1 MLFVVMAFLLSPMTY
16 GATYWFSLK
25 SQLSLMV
32 YAETMTEA
40 AWVEPE
46 YPIQSLLPTAL
57 LPTARLFFE
66 PAHQVDR
73 WIRPQ
78 YWSISSRP
86 LTSDEK
92 QEFFSNVPPNRAIN
106 ASAQRLYENY
116 LDHLRRE

>member
-57 LPTARLFFE
+57 LPTAR
-66 PAHQVDR
+66 
-73 WIRPQ
+73 
-78 YWSISSRP
+78 
-86 LTSDEK
+86 
-92 QEFFSNVPPNRAIN
+92 FFSNPRIKWIDGSGPNIGQ
-106 ASAQRLYENY
+106 S
-116 LDHLRRE
+116 HPGP